1 MKKILF
7 VLLVLGL
14 AITPASAFFDT
25 FNSENGGVPVLNYN
39 SFANWAVSDGTVD
52 LIGNGYFDFLPGN
65 GLYVDL
71 DGSTSNSGLMSS
83 NLLVSSAYYLSFDLA
98 GSHRG
103 STETVTVKIGSDVID
118 IITIGSNV
126 GFTNYTYSGV
136 GNGALSFLNSNNDNV
151 GALLD
156 NVNYSAAVPE
166 PTTLLLLGAGLI
178 GLAGYGRKKLR

>member
-1 MKKILF
+1 MKKFLF

-25 FNSENGGVPVLNYN
+25 FNSENGGVGVLNYN
-39 SFANWAVSDGTVD
+39 SFANWAVSEGTVD
-52 LIGNGYFDFLPGN
+52 LIGNGFFDFLPGN
-65 GLYVDL
+65 GLFVDL

-83 NLLVSSAYYLSFDLA
+83 NSLASSTYYLSFDLA
-98 GSHRG
+98 GSQRG
-103 STETVTVKIGSDVID
+103 STETVTVKIGSDIID
-118 IITIGSNV
+118 VITISSNV
-126 GFTNYTYSGV
+126 GFTNYTYSGF
-136 GNGALSFLNSNNDNV
+136 GNGALSFLNSSNDNI

-156 NVNYSAAVPE
+156 NVNFNAVPE